1 MCRVLVLL
9 SALSLAACSTLSQ
22 QQAPVCDGKQRR
34 PANPHGSVL
43 TPSQASKPAAISSA
57 PALQGSCRA

>member
-1 MCRVLVLL
+1 MHRL
-9 SALSLAACSTLSQ
+9 AIILAALALASCQTLG
-22 QQAPVCDGKQRR
+22 AAKLPVCDGKQRR

-43 TPSQASKPAAISSA
+43 TPSQAPKPAAVSAA